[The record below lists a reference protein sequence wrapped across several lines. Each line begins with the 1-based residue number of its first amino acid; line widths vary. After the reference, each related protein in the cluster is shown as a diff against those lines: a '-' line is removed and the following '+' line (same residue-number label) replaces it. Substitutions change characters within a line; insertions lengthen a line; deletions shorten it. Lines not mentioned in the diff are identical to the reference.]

1 LGHFERTAAASL
13 GASRGAGDEVTTAP
27 GVRVLL
33 LEDSPLDA
41 DLIEAA
47 LRRDLAAIAID
58 HVADREAFHA
68 ALAAGGADIVLSD
81 YSLPQFDG
89 FAALD
94 LVQEMRPDL
103 PFVFVSGVLGEEVAI
118 ESLRR
123 GATDYV
129 LKQRLAR
136 LPAVVSRAVA
146 EAHERAER
154 RRAEDRMR
162 LLVAELSHRVK
173 NTLATVLSI
182 AQQTLRGAETLDDF
196 EDTFIGRVMALSEA
210 HGLLFKAD
218 WHAAQLADVVDRTFV
233 PLGRGKGTDYQADGP
248 PVLLNPRSTLTL
260 SMVLHEL
267 AANAIKHGAFS
278 KPGGRV
284 VIDWTQHDETV
295 ELVWQEQGG
304 PEVQEPRRRGF
315 GTRLLERSASYELGG
330 RVQLDFELGGL
341 RCVLNFPQRRPGQAP
356 LRPDGLNDGHGV

>member
-1 LGHFERTAAASL
+1 VIH
-13 GASRGAGDEVTTAP
+13 AP
-27 GVRVLL
+27 SVRVLL
-33 LEDSPLDA
+33 LEDSQLDA
-41 DLIEAA
+41 DLIESA
-47 LRRDLAAIAID
+47 LRRDIPELHLD
-58 HVADREAFHA
+58 HVLDREAFKA
-68 ALAAGGADIVLSD
+68 ALLAGETDIVLSD
-81 YSLPQFDG
+81 YSLPNFDG

-94 LVQEMRPDL
+94 MMRALRPDL

-146 EAHERAER
+146 EANERAER
-154 RRAEDRMR
+154 QRAEDRMR

-182 AQQTLRGAETLDDF
+182 AQQTMRGADSLDAF
-196 EDTFIGRVMALSEA
+196 EETFIGRVMALSEA

-218 WHAAQLADVVDRTFV
+218 WHAAQLQDVVDRTFL
-233 PLGRGKGTDYQADGP
+233 PLGRAKGIDYTPAGP
-248 PVLLNPRSTLTL
+248 PVLLNPRATLTL

-278 KPGGRV
+278 RPGGRV
-284 VIDWTQHDETV
+284 SIAWSLDGDTV
-295 ELVWQEQGG
+295 NLAWQEQGG
-304 PEVQEPRRRGF
+304 PPVQEPRRRGF
-315 GTRLLERSASYELGG
+315 GTRLLDRSANYELGG
-330 RVQLDFELGGL
+330 KVRLDFDAAGL
-341 RCVLNFPQRRPGQAP
+341 RCALSFPLTRPGQPP
-356 LRPDGLNDGHGV
+356 LRPDGLAGGHGF